1 MLSYQ
6 HGFHAGNFADL
17 HKHVVITALLTALNA
32 KNKPWSYLE
41 THSGR
46 ALYNLA
52 DDQSQKTG
60 EYREG
65 IERLWQQ
72 ASADGLATYRGL
84 IEQLNP
90 DGVLSVYPGSPMLAQ
105 LMARADD
112 RIRLMELHPAEFD
125 VLRAVFSDDARVA
138 VHHRDGYEG
147 VLSQLP
153 PMPRRGMVLV
163 DPAYEVKDEYETVP
177 RFLSKAQR
185 RWATGVYAIWYP
197 LLAANRWQ
205 SMVEQV
211 AQVSTASVLCS
222 EFRAADVDAGGMYG
236 SGMLIVNAPWQLD
249 QRLAEQLPILARLL
263 GLAESAPTLNWLV
276 KPT

>member
-17 HKHVVITALLTALNA
+17 HKHVVLTALLTALNA

-163 DPAYEVKDEYETVP
+163 DPAALEPQPKDEP
-177 RFLSKAQR
+177 LHRARGLSLEIY
-185 RWATGVYAIWYP
+185 RWLEIVGDAD
-197 LLAANRWQ
+197 LAPEVRK
-205 SMVEQV
+205 E
-211 AQVSTASVLCS
+211 L
-222 EFRAADVDAGGMYG
+222 ED
-236 SGMLIVNAPWQLD
+236 
-249 QRLAEQLPILARLL
+249 E
-263 GLAESAPTLNWLV
+263 
-276 KPT
+276 